1 MRRNRPR
8 PLLCHPALAGV
19 LAAVAVAVTSLGGAA
34 EQAGASSA
42 AAERPPARGLSAT
55 SAKLV
60 RLSKRTQIAMGKR
73 IFRMGPWRR
82 RAQPRSAR
90 QPARS
95 HPLKA
100 LRGVRAGDALS
111 DRVGFSGSVVWYEQA
126 EQLALLRRLRET
138 GAGWIREDFHWGAFE
153 ARPGVWTWSVG
164 DRLMRNA
171 AIAGVDVLGVVAY
184 SAGWAASGPTIYH
197 PPSDPGR
204 YAEFCRR
211 LVERYGPGG
220 SFWKANPELPP
231 RPLRALEIWNEPWY
245 HFFWRP
251 NPDPAAYVR
260 LVRAAATA
268 IHQADPAVKVL
279 ASADI
284 FQMRAGTT
292 ESRDWFRLLLDID
305 PRLFRTLVDAYSVHA
320 YSQRRGPNDTSVAQ
334 RWRYDRVLL
343 TRDLAAHS
351 GAAHPIWIT
360 EFGWTAGAS
369 HPDGISETTK
379 ALHLRRALE
388 RAVGEWGSFVERS
401 FIYHWGRAES
411 DHVGGF
417 GFFGPDGGA
426 KPALRMLRSFLH
438 ESKRLSR

>member
-1 MRRNRPR
+1 
-8 PLLCHPALAGV
+8 V
-19 LAAVAVAVTSLGGAA
+19 LAAVAVAVASLGGAA
-34 EQAGASSA
+34 EHAGASSA
-42 AAERPPARGLSAT
+42 AGERPQARGLSAT
-55 SAKLV
+55 SAKLAQ
-60 RLSKRTQIAMGKR
+60 LSKRTQIAAGKR

-82 RAQPRSAR
+82 RPQPRSAR
-90 QPARS
+90 QPARL
-95 HPLKA
+95 HTLKA
-100 LRGVRAGDALS
+100 LPAVRAGDALPG
-111 DRVGFSGSVVWYEQA
+111 RVGFAGSVVWYEKA
-126 EQLALLRRLRET
+126 EQLTWLRRLRET

-153 ARPGVWTWSVG
+153 ARQGVWTWSVG

-197 PPSDPGR
+197 PPSNPAL

-220 SFWKANPELPP
+220 SFWQANPELAP

-268 IHQADPAVKVL
+268 IHEANPAVKVL

-292 ESRDWFRLLLDID
+292 ESRDWFRLLLAID
-305 PRLFRTLVDAYSVHA
+305 SGLFRKLVDAYSVHA

-343 TRDLAAHS
+343 TRDLAAQA

-360 EFGWTAGAS
+360 ELGWTAGAA
-369 HPDGISETTK
+369 HPDGVSETTK
-379 ALHLRRALE
+379 GLYLRRALE

-417 GFFGPDGGA
+417 GFFRADGDA
-426 KPALRMLRSFLH
+426 KPALHTLRSLLRAPG
-438 ESKRLSR
+438 RLSR